1 MTKRTCYSKDF
12 FSSEKQ
18 ALLKIQQ
25 AVDNAMDSCLL
36 TDNQGRIVYA
46 NHAACKSLG
55 YTQEQMFGM
64 TIADIDPGYTPEM
77 FAQDAAELVKKKTV
91 LFESHH
97 MTQDGH
103 IFPVEISVNYL
114 SEAHEAFLACSF
126 ARDISKRKAA
136 QETIEHAKTT
146 LGRRVEERT
155 ALLALTAEI
164 SANFVAASPVTI
176 REIIE
181 DALHRIGRFFK
192 FDRVAFFPLMPDLV
206 GGDKVLEWCAK
217 GIESKAGIL
226 SSHPIIDNSKEKLAN
241 FFKKQTLLH
250 FPDVDKI
257 ADRLDWK
264 SDLKKLGIESAL
276 FLASRTDK
284 KIYGIVG
291 FEMMQ
296 PYDRWPEDHI
306 NGLKVITQIF
316 AHAVAG
322 VEFGLALIEAK
333 NSLEAR
339 VAQRTLELKKQ
350 VVEKEKAMKELAE
363 SQSSLVKASRA
374 AGMAEVATN
383 VLHNVGNV
391 LNSINTSVASLEGQ
405 VKKSRMTNVQ
415 KVIEMFPLSKK
426 DLAGFLIED
435 PKGRLILDYLTS
447 LGQALTAEQK
457 AMHGEIEQLVS
468 QIDHVKQIIAMQQRY
483 GSVHGVK
490 ESFAPEQLVEDAI
503 RMNSD
508 SLIKNGIRIERKF
521 DLVPTIVTD
530 KHMVLQILLNL
541 ISNAKHACS
550 ENKTGQGE
558 NCIII
563 SLSREGENQIKIKMK
578 DNGAGIAPENLS
590 LIFHHGFTTRRHGH
604 GFGLHSGALAAK
616 QLGGSLTAESAGL
629 GCGAV
634 FTLRLPLSIQETS

>member
-1 MTKRTCYSKDF
+1 MTKTTCYSKDF

-46 NHAACKSLG
+46 NHAACKNLG

-77 FAQDAAELVKKKTV
+77 FAQGAAELVKKKMV

-136 QETIEHAKTT
+136 QEIIEHAKTT
-146 LGRRVEERT
+146 LERRVEERT
-155 ALLALTAEI
+155 ALLALTAQI

-176 REIIE
+176 RQIIE
-181 DALHRIGRFFK
+181 DALSRIGRFFK

-226 SSHPIIDNSKEKLAN
+226 SPHPIIDNSKEKLVN

-322 VEFGLALIEAK
+322 VESGLALIEAK

-350 VVEKEKAMKELAE
+350 VVEKEKALEELAD

-391 LNSINTSVASLEGQ
+391 LNSINTSAGILESRL
-405 VKKSRMTNVQ
+405 KNSRMANVQ
-415 KVIEMFPLSKK
+415 KIVDLLPRSKK
-426 DLAGFLIED
+426 DLAGFLSQD
-435 PKGRLILDYLTS
+435 PKGGQVLDYLTS
-447 LGQALTAEQK
+447 LAGALTAEQQ
-457 AMHGEIEQLVS
+457 AMHDEIKSLVS
-468 QIDHVKQIIAMQQRY
+468 QVDHVKKVIVMQQCY
-483 GSVHGVK
+483 GSVHGVN
-490 ESFAPEQLVEDAI
+490 EPFAIDRLVEDAI
-503 RMNSD
+503 AMNRD
-508 SLIKNGIRIERKF
+508 RLKKHGITVERRF
-521 DLVPTIVTD
+521 DPVPTVVTD
-530 KHMVLQILLNL
+530 KHQVLQIFVNL
-541 ISNAKHACS
+541 IANAINACS
-550 ENKTGQGE
+550 ENKAGHGE
-558 NCIII
+558 NRIMI
-563 SLSREGENQIKIKMK
+563 SLQCDDQTYVKIEVK
-578 DNGAGIAPENLS
+578 DNGTGIAPENLS
-590 LIFHHGFTTRRHGH
+590 RIFQHGFTTRRYGH

-616 QLGGSLTAESAGL
+616 QLGGSLTAESAGI
-629 GCGAV
+629 GCGAT
-634 FTLRLPLSIQETS
+634 FTLVLPLSTQEVL